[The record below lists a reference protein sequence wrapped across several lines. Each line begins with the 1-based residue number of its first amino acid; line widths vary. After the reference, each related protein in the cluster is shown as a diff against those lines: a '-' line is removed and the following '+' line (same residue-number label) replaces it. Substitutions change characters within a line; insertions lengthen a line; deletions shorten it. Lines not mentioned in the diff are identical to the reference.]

1 MLIRHVIINRGLR
14 NPMHA
19 KIILIGEHAAVYQK
33 PAIVCPVFD
42 AHVQVEL
49 VEHET
54 FFIESDFYKG
64 LLKNAPQPFE
74 SIKKL
79 IEQLIKQLDV
89 ESVKINIVN
98 NIPVAAGMGASA
110 AIAGAI
116 VQGFYQYKNVSL
128 SEEDLISWIQASE
141 QVAHGN
147 PSGIDT
153 FGVLSDQSLIYEK
166 NKAITPL
173 TFHMDGYLLIVF
185 SNTHGSTKEA
195 VSLVSQYV
203 QSDTKVLEDM
213 EVSVNQ
219 AIKHIHDKNIKALG
233 IELNTYHQY
242 LIDLGVST
250 KTLDTMVKDALS
262 FGSLGAKLSG
272 GGLGGCMIA
281 LFSQLPLLNQL
292 QEHFKKQGY
301 HHQFIID
308 LKGI

>member
-1 MLIRHVIINRGLR
+1 
-14 NPMHA
+14 MHA

-49 VEHET
+49 VEHEN
-54 FFIESDFYKG
+54 FFIESDFYTG
-64 LLKNAPQPFE
+64 LLKHAPQPFE

-79 IEQLIKQLDV
+79 IEQLIEQLDV
-89 ESVKINIVN
+89 KSVKINIVN

-116 VQGFYQYKNVSL
+116 VQGFYKYKNVSL
-128 SEEDLISWIQASE
+128 SEENLISWIQASE

-153 FGVLSDQSLIYEK
+153 FGVLSDQSLIFQK
-166 NKAITPL
+166 NKAIIPL

-203 QSDTKVLEDM
+203 HSDTKVLEVM

-242 LIDLGVST
+242 LKDLGVST
-250 KTLDTMVKDALS
+250 KILDTMVKDALS
-262 FGSLGAKLSG
+262 FGALGAKLSG

-281 LFSQLPLLNQL
+281 LFSQLPSLNQL